1 MDSLPLDDNAGHL
14 PGSARALRRRQLLD
28 LLLSDAANDVEV
40 VSRELGLRAQMRGR
54 LRTALDRIACA
65 QSVLE
70 SIGADG
76 AEAGMNGSAAD
87 LRMRESHQLARFH
100 VLSTWTVGEVRKREG
115 AAASRVAVRISAMVI
130 SRFGER
136 DQYGSWCCAV
146 REL

>member
-1 MDSLPLDDNAGHL
+1 M
-14 PGSARALRRRQLLD
+14 
-28 LLLSDAANDVEV
+28 
-40 VSRELGLRAQMRGR
+40 RER

-115 AAASRVAVRISAMVI
+115 RGR
-130 SRFGER
+130 
-136 DQYGSWCCAV
+136 
-146 REL
+146 